1 MNGGSDVTELKETAA
16 EVAALIPRYSWEL
29 MDEEQRDTLME
40 KVVLPRHGEV
50 TTDGVT
56 LTYRWWGDA
65 IGAHP
70 EAVKSRILRLRAKK
84 AGAESAS
91 RAEPNSRA
99 GRAATT
105 LKDPDKARE
114 ILSDPNVRASVMKA
128 LDTERETRSD
138 HPAPTSQRRDQL
150 DLLVKFRRIHATVE
164 EAARLVVN
172 GHAVVSDAERDAL
185 LDEVRWLRSAL
196 DHIESGLNAG
206 SLDKALAALLEGGR

>member
-1 MNGGSDVTELKETAA
+1 VTDNLNETAD

-29 MDEEQRDTLME
+29 MDEEQRDALME
-40 KVVLPRHGEV
+40 KVVMPRHGL
-50 TTDGVT
+50 TTRDGVT
-56 LTYRWWGDA
+56 LTYGWWGDA

-70 EAVKSRILRLRAKK
+70 EAVKSRIQRLRAKLSQDDT
-84 AGAESAS
+84 GP
-91 RAEPNSRA
+91 RAEPNTRTA
-99 GRAATT
+99 RAATT
-105 LKDPDKARE
+105 LKNPDNARE
-114 ILSDPNVRASVMKA
+114 ILSDPDVRASVMKA

-164 EAARLVVN
+164 EAAKLVVN

-206 SLDKALAALLEGGR
+206 SLDKALAALLEGGQ